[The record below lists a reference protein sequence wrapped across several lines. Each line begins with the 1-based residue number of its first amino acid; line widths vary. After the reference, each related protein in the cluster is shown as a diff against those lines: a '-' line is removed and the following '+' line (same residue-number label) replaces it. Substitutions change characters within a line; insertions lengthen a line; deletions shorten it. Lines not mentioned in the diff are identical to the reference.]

1 MAFDPETHLPDR
13 ESTVHRPLRIAL
25 VVNPFRF
32 KNRVPQHA
40 PELARELLGRGHVVR
55 GFGAT
60 PGSIP
65 RSGGSGHSE
74 QGELVVSMR
83 RFVPDVLVAYDA
95 LSPAAAR
102 AARCASK
109 IEVPLFLVEEALP
122 DQGRRMERALR
133 WLGERLWG
141 SYVRSRVARV
151 IALDEVARTQAED
164 EGFDPQRIHVLP
176 GGVDLGH
183 YRPNLTS
190 PIPTQHGIRG
200 RILLHL
206 GRLDHGRGLEVLIEA
221 FARTVGRRDGWTLLL
236 AGTGPATHQLRAQAS
251 RLGIGARVC
260 WLRTLREEEL
270 PGLLAAST
278 LLVSPN
284 LGGDVSGWRVRRA
297 LACGLPVL
305 AGRGSRSEEFVEHD
319 GCGLLIDKQE
329 TASWEEALTIATGS
343 PERRRRWGLGA
354 RKRAEE
360 RYAWPAI
367 VREFEG
373 LLLSELRERRPGA
386 QEAGPDVD
394 PAS

>member
-1 MAFDPETHLPDR
+1 M
-13 ESTVHRPLRIAL
+13 HRPLRIAL

-40 PELARELLGRGHVVR
+40 PELARELLGCGHVVR

-60 PGSIP
+60 PGAIP
-65 RSGGSGHSE
+65 RSGELGTSG
-74 QGELVVSMR
+74 QGEPVVSID

-109 IEVPLFLVEEALP
+109 LNVPLFLVEEALP
-122 DQGRRMERALR
+122 DRGRRLKRVVR

-141 SYVRSRVARV
+141 SYVRRRASRV
-151 IALDEVARTQAED
+151 IALDAAARAQAEE
-164 EGFDPQRIHVLP
+164 EGFDPERIHVLP

-190 PIPTQHGIRG
+190 PLPTQHGIRG

-206 GRLDHGRGLEVLIEA
+206 GRIDHDRGLEVLVEA
-221 FARTVGRRDGWTLLL
+221 FAHTVGRREGWTLVL
-236 AGTGPATHQLRAQAS
+236 AGTGPAAHHLRAQAS
-251 RLGIGARVC
+251 RLGIGARLC
-260 WLRTLREEEL
+260 WLRTPREEEL

-278 LLVSPN
+278 LLVCPS
-284 LGGDVSGWRVRRA
+284 LAEDVSGWRVRRA

-319 GCGLLIDKQE
+319 GCGLLIDEQDV
-329 TASWEEALTIATGS
+329 AAWEEALTIATGS
-343 PERRRRWGLGA
+343 PERRRRWGLAA
-354 RKRAEE
+354 RERAEE
-360 RYAWPAI
+360 RYAWPTIAKY
-367 VREFEG
+367 FEALMLG
-373 LLLSELRERRPGA
+373 ELR
-386 QEAGPDVD
+386 QTGPDQEPTD
-394 PAS
+394 PAIRPIT

>member
-1 MAFDPETHLPDR
+1 M
-13 ESTVHRPLRIAL
+13 HRPLRIAL

-40 PELARELLGRGHVVR
+40 PELARELLGCGHVVR
-55 GFGAT
+55 GFGAR

-65 RSGGSGHSE
+65 RSGEVGVSG
-74 QGELVVSMR
+74 GEEPVVSID

-109 IEVPLFLVEEALP
+109 LNVPLFLVEEALP
-122 DQGRRMERALR
+122 DRGRRLERAVR

-141 SYVRSRVARV
+141 AYVRRRASQV
-151 IALDEVARTQAED
+151 IALDAAARIQAEE
-164 EGFDPQRIHVLP
+164 EGFDPKRIHILP

-190 PIPTQHGIRG
+190 PLPTQHGIRG
-200 RILLHL
+200 RILLYL
-206 GRLDHGRGLEVLIEA
+206 GRLDHGRGLEVLVEA
-221 FARTVGRRDGWTLLL
+221 FAHTVGRRDGWTLVM
-236 AGTGPATHQLRAQAS
+236 AGTGPAAYHLRAQAS
-251 RLGIGARVC
+251 RLGVGARLC
-260 WLRTLREEEL
+260 WLRTPREEEL

-278 LLVSPN
+278 LLVSPS
-284 LGGDVSGWRVRRA
+284 LAEDVSGWRVRRA

-329 TASWEEALTIATGS
+329 ETAWEEALTIATGS
-343 PERRRRWGLGA
+343 PERRRRWGVAA
-354 RKRAEE
+354 RERAEE
-360 RYAWPAI
+360 RYAWPTI
-367 VREFEG
+367 VKDFETLMLG
-373 LLLSELRERRPGA
+373 ELRQSDPRDHEP
-386 QEAGPDVD
+386 D
-394 PAS
+394 PATGPVV